1 MTLFHPVHDAMFITR
16 RKSGMHVVVHNLS
29 GRTYRFAFA
38 RLADAETARA
48 RLVEHWKLDYL
59 NTEFIKN
66 ADDCLR
72 R

>member
-1 MTLFHPVHDAMFITR
+1 MTSFHPVHDAMFITKR
-16 RKSGMHVVVHNLS
+16 QSGMHVIVHKLS

-38 RLADAETARA
+38 DLTDAEAART
-48 RLVEHWKLDYL
+48 KLMEQWTLSGL

>member
-1 MTLFHPVHDAMFITR
+1 
-16 RKSGMHVVVHNLS
+16 MHVIVHKLS
-29 GRTYRFAFA
+29 GRTFRFAFA
-38 RLADAETARA
+38 NLPDAEAART
-48 RLVEHWKLDYL
+48 KLIEAWTLSIL

>member
-1 MTLFHPVHDAMFITR
+1 MTVFHPVHDAMFITR
-16 RKSGMHVVVHNLS
+16 RKSGMHVVVHKLS
-29 GRTYRFAFA
+29 GRTYRFAFFEH
-38 RLADAETARA
+38 ADAEAART
-48 RLVEHWKLDYL
+48 KLINTWTLSVL